1 MSSSDEDIPLA
12 IRRKQNP
19 PKVDDAAADA
29 PVSSKVH
36 SKATIP
42 KSLDDEVDAE
52 QQPLPKKRQPP
63 ISNVKTALTGTDSSK
78 RNAASSDSEEDIPLS
93 KRQKTTKAV
102 KSEPKS
108 DSEDDVP
115 LAKRAAAKRSAPTKS
130 MKEESDSSDLS
141 DAESVNSAP
150 KKKKA
155 APKRKAVKDDSDS
168 DSDTPLAKRSPA
180 KKAAVKKEPTPKAAP
195 KKRMTKAEKLKS
207 EEAAANSSPAPSSD
221 IKDEDEEEYKWW
233 EAQNNDGS
241 VKWTTLEHSG
251 VLFPTPYEPLP
262 SHVKM
267 KYNGKPIDL
276 HPDAE
281 EVAGFFAAMI
291 ETDHARNPTFVKNFF
306 GDFQAVIKKSGGAK
320 SAGQKVSIDKFESCD
335 FRPMF
340 EYFEKKKEE
349 KKAMTKEEKKVA
361 KTEKD
366 KQEERYKFCLLDGRK
381 EKVGNFRIEPPGLFR
396 GRGEHPKT
404 GKLKQRVMPEQITI
418 NIGKNAP
425 VPTPP
430 EGHSW
435 KEVRHDNTV
444 TWLATWNENVNNNVK
459 YVFLAAG
466 SSLKGQS
473 DLKKFEK
480 ARKLKDHIK
489 QIRKDYTSDLRDK
502 HMAIR
507 QRATAMYLIDKFA
520 LRAGNEKGDD
530 EADTVGCCSL
540 RFEHVTLTPPN
551 KVAFDFLG
559 KDSIRYYN
567 EVEVD
572 EQVFKNLKIFKKAP
586 KTEGDMLFDR
596 LNTTQLNKHLG
607 SLMDG
612 LSAKVF
618 RTYNASHT
626 FQEQLKSTP
635 KNASVADKILA
646 YNRANRMVAI
656 LCNHQKS
663 VSKNHGQMMEKM
675 TDKIRALKYQKIRC
689 KRQILALDPKL
700 KKKRSELI
708 EYDSDI
714 DDEWIKA
721 HQKDLVEKEKEK
733 ISKKFAKENEAL
745 LAEDKKPMKDSE
757 LEERLAAAGA
767 LAEEFEE
774 ENKTGILEPKS
785 KSATV
790 EKLDQQ
796 IQKLDER
803 ILVEKT
809 RVTDKEENKETALGT
824 SKLNYID
831 PRLSYAWCAK
841 YDVPIEKIFAA
852 TLREKFK
859 WAQVDADW
867 VF

>member
-12 IRRKQNP
+12 VRRKQNP

-52 QQPLPKKRQPP
+52 QQPLPKKRKPP

-78 RNAASSDSEEDIPLS
+78 RNAASSDSEEDVPLS

-115 LAKRAAAKRSAPTKS
+115 LAKRAAAKRSAPAKS

-141 DAESVNSAP
+141 DAESVQSAP

-168 DSDTPLAKRSPA
+168 DSDTPLAKRAPA
-180 KKAAVKKEPTPKAAP
+180 KKAAVKKESTPKAAP

-207 EEAAANSSPAPSSD
+207 EEAAANGSPAPSSD
-221 IKDEDEEEYKWW
+221 VKDEDEEEYKWW

-251 VLFPTPYEPLP
+251 VLFPTLYEPLP

-267 KYNGKPIDL
+267 KYNGKPIEL

-349 KKAMTKEEKKVA
+349 KKAMTKEEKKAA
-361 KTEKD
+361 KAEKD

-489 QIRKDYTSDLRDK
+489 QIRKDYTNDLRDK

-635 KNASVADKILA
+635 KDASVADKILA

-700 KKKRSELI
+700 KKKRSELT

-757 LEERLAAAGA
+757 LEERLAAADA
-767 LAEEFEE
+767 LAEEFEQ
-774 ENKTGILEPKS
+774 ENKAGVLEPKS